1 MTGVLGSVPGNQP
14 DSLAIN
20 RKAKPITRLARGPTI
35 AIQNSDLASDASDSI
50 CDTPPRAN
58 NVIERTFNPYAF
70 ATSECAISCA
80 RRAAKNRSPVII
92 AADHTTGLLHWG
104 VTL

>member
-20 RKAKPITRLARGPTI
+20 RRAKPITRLDRGPTI

-58 NVIERTFNPYAF
+58 KVIERTLRPYAF
-70 ATSECAISCA
+70 ATRECAISWA
-80 RRAAKNRSPVII
+80 RRAAKNSRPVII
-92 AADHTTGLLHWG
+92 AAHHTTVSLHRG
-104 VTL
+104 

>member
-1 MTGVLGSVPGNQP
+1 MPGSQP
-14 DSLAIN
+14 DSRATN
-20 RKAKPITRLARGPTI
+20 RRAKPITRLDRGPTI

-58 NVIERTFNPYAF
+58 NVIERTFRPYAF

-80 RRAAKNRSPVII
+80 RRAAKNNRPVII
-92 AADHTTGLLHWG
+92 AADQTTALLHPG
-104 VTL
+104 ATL